1 MGCDPKNEQ
10 AVNKLLK
17 IKNRSV
23 DMGLILLGSNTK
35 GIDGWLNI
43 SNHQKKT
50 LLTPTEKPTTY
61 LIPITNEAPPWVI
74 GKHSSLALRISTMPI
89 IQTLNEILGCP
100 IVSTSANAHGKQP
113 LQTKKQVEGEFLET
127 LDYIV
132 GGTCGTFN
140 RPSSIVDIVTGKEI
154 RS

>member
-1 MGCDPKNEQ
+1 
-10 AVNKLLK
+10 
-17 IKNRSV
+17 
-23 DMGLILLGSNTK
+23 
-35 GIDGWLNI
+35 
-43 SNHQKKT
+43 
-50 LLTPTEKPTTY
+50 
-61 LIPITNEAPPWVI
+61 
-74 GKHSSLALRISTMPI
+74 MPI

-140 RPSSIVDIVTGKEI
+140 RPSSIIDIVTGKEI
-154 RS
+154 RSKTQLY